1 MIMEE
6 WEVIM
11 EDIWFPPIY
20 TSSIKIPKEKKKL
33 KQAIQYFQDYR
44 KFVKTPC
51 SKSTQKKTSNTD
63 RPPNG
68 P

>member
-11 EDIWFPPIY
+11 EDIC
-20 TSSIKIPKEKKKL
+20 IKIPKEKKKL